1 MEKEEVKWS
10 LFANYTVVCVENPK
24 EHTYTNTYTLGAS
37 QQIQQICLIQGN
49 TLVFLYIINDQFRNE
64 IKRQFFTQ

>member
-1 MEKEEVKWS
+1 MSAFVTSIKYYTALAGKLDKKKGIWMEEEVKWL

-37 QQIQQICLIQGN
+37 QQTQQICLI
-49 TLVFLYIINDQFRNE
+49 
-64 IKRQFFTQ
+64 